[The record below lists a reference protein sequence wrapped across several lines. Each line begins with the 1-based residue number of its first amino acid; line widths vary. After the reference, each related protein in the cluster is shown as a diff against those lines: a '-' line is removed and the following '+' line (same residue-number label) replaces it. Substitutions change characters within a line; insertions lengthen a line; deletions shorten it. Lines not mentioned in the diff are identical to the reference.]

1 METLDLVVIVE
12 GMETKEAM
20 ETEVIMDAQ
29 VAREA
34 PDRKVKMDIIVE
46 ILGREE
52 TKEVMETLRQEE
64 QIIMEV

>member
-1 METLDLVVIVE
+1 METLELVVIVE

-29 VAREA
+29 VILEA
-34 PDRKVKMDIIVE
+34 PDRKVKMDIIME